1 NKIDIVKQ
9 LNKLS
14 FIKKKFTDKCCYFT
28 LMMDRSYIRNGLVM
42 LSMFDKFFGK
52 KAHGNHKANEQYIY
66 SSSSKLTP
74 QEAQAYWVKM
84 AQKLV
89 VGAIN
94 SVDHTAERIF
104 ILISFNEDDS
114 T

>member
-1 NKIDIVKQ
+1 
-9 LNKLS
+9 
-14 FIKKKFTDKCCYFT
+14 
-28 LMMDRSYIRNGLVM
+28 MMDRPYLRKGLVM
-42 LSMFDKFFGK
+42 LSKDDKFFGK
-52 KAHGNHKANEQYIY
+52 KAHENHKANEQYIY

-114 T
+114 TIDIFFQMDGQLRMCNDLDNQTHKKT